1 MQLSGS
7 SLSIHTSANLVSESV
22 HLVTLTMTGPEMCS
36 TLLWRQPLSYIAD
49 RSDKVGG
56 PEWQVLCHCNHLH
69 DPDSD
74 NNNGGGHNMSTAPAS
89 CGLCT
94 CFCSSTVLL

>member
-1 MQLSGS
+1 
-7 SLSIHTSANLVSESV
+7 
-22 HLVTLTMTGPEMCS
+22 MCS
-36 TLLWRQPLSYIAD
+36 TLLWRQPLSHIAD

-94 CFCSSTVLL
+94 PMKTTDAVIWGALFLLQHCATLMIPTTMTTQQ